1 MQQQQ
6 LLNPIKSSRL
16 QSLIDWIASPYDF
29 LDRCAETYG
38 ETFTTHFFGF
48 QPLVFLSDPQTIKE
62 IFSGSPTQFDTGRG
76 QDILR
81 PLLGRNSLL
90 VLDGEQHKR
99 DRKMLMPPFHGAK
112 VKTYSQTIC
121 DITKDLCEQW
131 QPQQSLL
138 ASEAMPEITLEV
150 ILQTVFGLREGERY
164 QQLKEHL
171 VSWIGLTATPL
182 SASLLFFKGLQQ
194 DLGPW
199 SPWGK
204 MLRQRQKIYDLLQA
218 EIEDRRAHTDA
229 GTASGDDM
237 LSLMLLARDDAGQ
250 PMSDEALKDELITML
265 VAGHETTATVLCWAL
280 YWIHTLPDVKATLM
294 AELES
299 LGKSPAPADI
309 ATLPY
314 LTAVASES
322 LRMYPVVPIVSPR
335 IANEPVTINGQ
346 TFPAETRLAPCIYAV
361 HHREDL
367 YPEAKT
373 FRPERFLER
382 QFSSSEFLPF
392 GGGSRRCIGYA
403 LAKLEIN
410 LVLATLL
417 THRSFKLANDE
428 PITPRRKGVAI
439 ATSNG
444 VPLVVVS

>member
-1 MQQQQ
+1 
-6 LLNPIKSSRL
+6 
-16 QSLIDWIASPYDF
+16 
-29 LDRCAETYG
+29 
-38 ETFTTHFFGF
+38 
-48 QPLVFLSDPQTIKE
+48 
-62 IFSGSPTQFDTGRG
+62 
-76 QDILR
+76 
-81 PLLGRNSLL
+81 
-90 VLDGEQHKR
+90 
-99 DRKMLMPPFHGAK
+99 
-112 VKTYSQTIC
+112 
-121 DITKDLCEQW
+121 
-131 QPQQSLL
+131 
-138 ASEAMPEITLEV
+138 
-150 ILQTVFGLREGERY
+150 
-164 QQLKEHL
+164 
-171 VSWIGLTATPL
+171 
-182 SASLLFFKGLQQ
+182 
-194 DLGPW
+194 

-218 EIEDRRAHTDA
+218 EIEDRRAHADA
-229 GTASGDDM
+229 GQPASGDDM
-237 LSLMLLARDDAGQ
+237 LSLMLLARYDAGQ

-428 PITPRRKGVAI
+428 PVTPRRKGVAI